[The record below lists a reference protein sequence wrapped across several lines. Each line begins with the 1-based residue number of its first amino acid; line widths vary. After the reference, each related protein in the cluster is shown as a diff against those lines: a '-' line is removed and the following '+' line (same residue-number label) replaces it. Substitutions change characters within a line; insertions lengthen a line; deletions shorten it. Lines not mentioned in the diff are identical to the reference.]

1 MPSATLLELTDD
13 REIFNLIEL
22 LYRDVASAGPLDFD
36 LDIGSRR
43 GVSKG
48 GNSTARSDAART
60 ATCVRRLAPARPMR
74 VQQVHKRSNPAPWRA
89 VAVSHDLQPNHA
101 RRWARLGAIYRPRCP
116 WYGRGRRFE
125 SGTGLPGLEPN
136 PRLS

>member
-48 GNSTARSDAART
+48 GNSTAR
-60 ATCVRRLAPARPMR
+60 
-74 VQQVHKRSNPAPWRA
+74 
-89 VAVSHDLQPNHA
+89 
-101 RRWARLGAIYRPRCP
+101 
-116 WYGRGRRFE
+116 
-125 SGTGLPGLEPN
+125 
-136 PRLS
+136 